1 MAEKARKY
9 KVPYNVNAKL
19 GANKAANLIKDSLE
33 NYQRAQNKNPKAKDG
48 NYDYLEL
55 DYLVHALRQVLK
67 QVEGGA

>member
-33 NYQRAQNKNPKAKDG
+33 NYQKAQKSDPKDPKG

-55 DYLVHALRQVLK
+55 DYLVWALNKVLK

>member
-33 NYQRAQNKNPKAKDG
+33 AYQRAQKSDPKDPKG
-48 NYDYLEL
+48 NYDALEL
-55 DYLVHALRQVLK
+55 DYLVWALKKVLK